1 MPAATGGTGAAP
13 WPPAGARDALPA
25 PARLAAALLAVDPV
39 GLGGVR
45 LRDGA
50 GPRRDAWV
58 ARLRALLPEGTP
70 WARMPL
76 HIGDDRL
83 LGGLDLG
90 ATLAQRRPVLEWGL
104 LARTHGGVLVVP
116 MAERLTPGMATRLT
130 AALDRGEVVL
140 HREGF
145 SATRPAELTVLA
157 LDEGEEGEQPPAP
170 LCERLGLSV
179 DLASPAVDADGWP
192 DPGPAEVAQARVRL
206 PRVQLGDAQH
216 EVLAGAAAAFG
227 VASLRGD
234 LFAARAARACAAL
247 AGRDV
252 VTDDDLALAVQMV
265 LLPRATRVPA
275 DLADEPE
282 AQEPPAPEEPP
293 DDRPDDGESA
303 PPPPSR
309 EEIEELADR
318 VIAAVMS
325 SLPHGLLEQLRAG
338 PPKRTPTEFSGRR
351 GARSAAR
358 LRGRVIGVRAGTPRD
373 GARLA
378 LLDTLR
384 AAAPWQRLRRAQR
397 PADPTVRVEVRRD
410 DLRVTRHEQQRTTTT
425 LFVVD
430 ASGSAALHRMAEAK
444 GAVELLLADCYARRD
459 RVALVAF
466 RGKGAQLLLPPTRS
480 LVRARR
486 SLASL
491 PGGGGTPVAAGLD
504 LAREVVEAAQHAGST
519 PLLVLLTDGRANV
532 GRDGLGGREKAE
544 ADAIAA
550 ARQIAATQCAALLI
564 DTAPQPAPAARRIA
578 EAMRA
583 RYLALPY
590 ASSATVSAAV
600 RGARG

>member
-1 MPAATGGTGAAP
+1 MSP
-13 WPPAGARDALPA
+13 L
-25 PARLAAALLAVDPV
+25 ARLAAALLATDPV
-39 GLGGVR
+39 GLGGLR
-45 LRDGA
+45 LRSGA
-50 GPRRDAWV
+50 GPARDAWV
-58 ARLRALLPEGTP
+58 EAFRALLPPGTP
-70 WARMPL
+70 WSRMPL

-116 MAERLTPGMATRLT
+116 MAERLTPGTATRLN
-130 AALDRGEVVL
+130 AALDQREVVL

-145 SATRPAELTVLA
+145 SSTRPVALSLLV
-157 LDEGEEGEQPPAP
+157 LDEGEDDEAPPAP
-170 LCERLGLSV
+170 LCERLGLAV
-179 DLASPAVDADGWP
+179 DLQAPSPEGVDGLPAHDAAAVAAARGRLPAVTLSDD
-192 DPGPAEVAQARVRL
+192 
-206 PRVQLGDAQH
+206 QH
-216 EVLAGAAAAFG
+216 EALVGAAAAFG

-234 LFAARAARACAAL
+234 LFAARAARAAAAL
-247 AGRDV
+247 AGRSAV
-252 VTDDDLALAVQMV
+252 ADDDLALAVQLV
-265 LLPRATRVPA
+265 LVPRATRLPAPPA
-275 DLADEPE
+275 DDE
-282 AQEPPAPEEPP
+282 AEPPQPPP
-293 DDRPDDGESA
+293 DDRPDDDRDDGQK
-303 PPPPSR
+303 PPEPPSQ
-309 EEIEELADR
+309 EEVQALAER
-318 VIAAVMS
+318 VIAAVLS
-325 SLPHGLLEQLRAG
+325 SLPHGLLEQLRSG
-338 PPKRTPTEFSGRR
+338 PPQRSRSDFAGRR
-351 GARSAAR
+351 GARAAAR
-358 LRGRVIGVRAGTPRD
+358 MRGRVVGVRAGTPRD

-378 LLDTLR
+378 LIDTLR
-384 AAAPWQRLRRAQR
+384 TAAPWQRLRRAQR
-397 PADPTVRVEVRRD
+397 PPGQEVRVEVRRD

-466 RGKGAQLLLPPTRS
+466 RGQGAQLLLPPTRS

-486 SLASL
+486 CLAAL

-504 LAREVVEAAQHAGST
+504 LAREVVEAAQHGGST

-532 GRDGLGGREKAE
+532 GRDGQGGREKALD
-544 ADAIAA
+544 DALAA
-550 ARQIAATQCAALLI
+550 ARAIAMTECAALLI

-583 RYLALPY
+583 RYLALPH
-590 ASSATVSAAV
+590 AAAGTVSAAV

>member
-1 MPAATGGTGAAP
+1 MSPL
-13 WPPAGARDALPA
+13 ARV
-25 PARLAAALLAVDPV
+25 AAALLATDPV
-39 GLGGVR
+39 GLGGLR
-45 LRDGA
+45 LRSGA
-50 GPRRDAWV
+50 GPARDAWV
-58 ARLRALLPEGTP
+58 AAFRALLPPATP
-70 WARMPL
+70 WSRMPL

-116 MAERLTPGMATRLT
+116 MAERLTPALSTRLN
-130 AALDRGEVVL
+130 AALDQREVVL

-145 SATRPAELTVLA
+145 SAARPAALSLLV
-157 LDEGEEGEQPPAP
+157 LDEGEDDEAPPLP
-170 LCERLGLSV
+170 LCERLGLAV
-179 DLASPAVDADGWP
+179 DLQAPSPEGLDGLPEYGAAD
-192 DPGPAEVAQARVRL
+192 VAAARQRL
-206 PRVQLGDAQH
+206 AGVTLGEDQH
-216 EVLAGAAAAFG
+216 EALVGAAAAFG

-234 LFAARAARACAAL
+234 LFAVRAARASAAL
-247 AGRDV
+247 AGRPAV
-252 VTDDDLALAVQMV
+252 ADDDLALAVQLV
-265 LLPRATRVPA
+265 LIPRATRLPPPPA
-275 DLADEPE
+275 DDAE
-282 AQEPPAPEEPP
+282 APPPEPPL
-293 DDRPDDGESA
+293 DDRPDEASDDGQT
-303 PPPPSR
+303 PPEPPNQ
-309 EEIEELADR
+309 EEVEALAER
-318 VIAAVMS
+318 VIAAVLS
-325 SLPHGLLEQLRAG
+325 SLPHGLLEQLRGG
-338 PPKRTPTEFSGRR
+338 PPRRSRADIAGRR
-351 GARSAAR
+351 GARVKAR

-397 PADPTVRVEVRRD
+397 PADQTVRVEVRRD

-466 RGKGAQLLLPPTRS
+466 RGQGAQLLLPPTRS

-486 SLASL
+486 CLAAL
-491 PGGGGTPVAAGLD
+491 PGGGGTPVASGLD
-504 LAREVVEAAQHAGST
+504 LAREVVEAAQHGGST

-544 ADAIAA
+544 ADAIHA
-550 ARQIAATQCAALLI
+550 ARALAATECAALLI

-583 RYLALPY
+583 RYLALPF
-590 ASSATVSAAV
+590 AAAGTVSAAV